1 MSVSDRAPSSGNSPG
16 TPATFDFQPATDSLS
31 RRLGLFDSTMIVA
44 GSMIGSGIFIVSAE
58 MARQVGSAG
67 WLLAS
72 WVVTGVLTI
81 AAALSY
87 GELAA
92 MMPRAGGQYVYLRES
107 FSPLFGFLYGWTLFL
122 VIQTGTVAAVGIGF
136 ARYLGMLWPAISE
149 SRYIVSPIH
158 VFPNYA
164 ISLSTAQLLGI
175 AVILLLTW
183 TNARGIDYGKTIQNF
198 FTCAKIGALF
208 AVIGIG
214 LFAGRNAGAVRT
226 NFAHPFTVQGAIANA
241 SGIPFGTAFG
251 LIIALCLAQTGS
263 LFAADAWNNITFT
276 AGEVKNARRNVPLS
290 LALGTILVIG
300 LYVMANVAYLVTL
313 PLESMQHAPADRVAG
328 AMLQSVFPSIGA
340 QLIAIAIMISGFGCI
355 NGMLLSGARAYFAM
369 ARDGLFFTR
378 AAKLNRAHVPGAALF
393 LQAAWTVFLVLIRT
407 YNPVNGVFGNLFSD
421 LLNYVVSA
429 ALIFYILTL
438 AGLFALRKKQPDA
451 ERPYRAIGY
460 PVVPLLYIL
469 GAGLIV
475 VILFVFQPAT
485 SLPGLGIV
493 LLGVPAYLLW
503 RRAAVQ
509 EKPSK

>member
-1 MSVSDRAPSSGNSPG
+1 
-16 TPATFDFQPATDSLS
+16 
-31 RRLGLFDSTMIVA
+31 
-44 GSMIGSGIFIVSAE
+44 
-58 MARQVGSAG
+58 
-67 WLLAS
+67 
-72 WVVTGVLTI
+72 
-81 AAALSY
+81 
-87 GELAA
+87 
-92 MMPRAGGQYVYLRES
+92 
-107 FSPLFGFLYGWTLFL
+107 
-122 VIQTGTVAAVGIGF
+122 
-136 ARYLGMLWPAISE
+136 
-149 SRYIVSPIH
+149 
-158 VFPNYA
+158 
-164 ISLSTAQLLGI
+164 
-175 AVILLLTW
+175 
-183 TNARGIDYGKTIQNF
+183 
-198 FTCAKIGALF
+198 
-208 AVIGIG
+208 
-214 LFAGRNAGAVRT
+214 
-226 NFAHPFTVQGAIANA
+226 
-241 SGIPFGTAFG
+241 
-251 LIIALCLAQTGS
+251 
-263 LFAADAWNNITFT
+263 
-276 AGEVKNARRNVPLS
+276 
-290 LALGTILVIG
+290 
-300 LYVMANVAYLVTL
+300 
-313 PLESMQHAPADRVAG
+313 
-328 AMLQSVFPSIGA
+328 MLQSVFPSIGA